1 MHRLVLRELLNPRQ
15 WRAPEDRKFHLDAEQ
30 INELCDA
37 AERIFKEE
45 PSVLRLRG
53 MFCTVPTLCMI
64 DPVQTL
70 YGVL

>member
-1 MHRLVLRELLNPRQ
+1 MKLWTLVRQVSAPTVHRLVLRELLNPRQ

-37 AERIFKEE
+37 AERIFKDE

-53 MFCTVPTLCMI
+53 E
-64 DPVQTL
+64 
-70 YGVL
+70 